1 MHRAFPHNILKQK
14 KENGAPSFSG
24 TGGCEEYN
32 LSLLPA
38 RPPLFP
44 LPLSPCLVSLWI
56 FGPTPRGT
64 AGSAGRGG
72 GTASA
77 GPRRRGTDTA
87 RTHSYGLAV
96 SLPHGPKILAQ
107 AIKIAKAGGYSPPA
121 SFSFMQ
127 SST

>member
-14 KENGAPSFSG
+14 KKMG
-24 TGGCEEYN
+24 
-32 LSLLPA
+32 
-38 RPPLFP
+38 RPLFLVRGDVRNIIYPFSQRGLLFFRYHSP
-44 LPLSPCLVSLWI
+44 LAWSLWI
-56 FGPTPRGT
+56 FGPAPRGT